1 MNEIIEQLRRNRKHG
16 LNSWMAGGTPDG
28 SPRWS
33 EDDSRRLSEH
43 DLLRMRL
50 DLADNKGTSQ
60 QRTLWQKIIDAEQV
74 RFTELDDVYEA
85 AKAAL
90 VEE

>member
-1 MNEIIEQLRRNRKHG
+1 MNEMIEQLRRNRGHG
-16 LNSWMAGGTPDG
+16 LNSWLAGGTPDG

-33 EDDSRRLSEH
+33 EDDGRRLSEH
-43 DLLRMRL
+43 DLLWMRL
-50 DLADNKGTSQ
+50 DLADGNGTSE
-60 QRTLWQKIIDAEQV
+60 RRALWQKIIDAEQV

-90 VEE
+90 PEE

>member
-1 MNEIIEQLRRNRKHG
+1 
-16 LNSWMAGGTPDG
+16 MAGGTPDG

-33 EDDSRRLSEH
+33 EDDGRRLSEH

-85 AKAAL
+85 AKTAL